1 MFSRYKRFSATFHIR
16 CLSEWLFDSVYAM
29 LLCRMLAFDLMS
41 FNSRYFNGTSH
52 RRKKRVF
59 VSRTFSFVKTRK
71 KKKKKRGEGMW
82 RVFSQHLTKHIH
94 IPNGPTKACMI
105 ASFWS
110 IDYSSV
116 RKKRLTIPS
125 LISEMKSA
133 HSACDLFIYMNRFH
147 VQTVCI
153 KFPDQSVKYCM
164 VSMNDVCTQML
175 NHKSPTPKW
184 ASSHMAATR
193 VKLAI
198 YTHTHTYT
206 CACAN

>member
-1 MFSRYKRFSATFHIR
+1 MFSRYERFSATFHIR
-16 CLSEWLFDSVYAM
+16 CLSERLFDSVCAM

-110 IDYSSV
+110 IDWT
-116 RKKRLTIPS
+116 KK
-125 LISEMKSA
+125 K
-133 HSACDLFIYMNRFH
+133 
-147 VQTVCI
+147 
-153 KFPDQSVKYCM
+153 
-164 VSMNDVCTQML
+164 
-175 NHKSPTPKW
+175 
-184 ASSHMAATR
+184 
-193 VKLAI
+193 AI
-198 YTHTHTYT
+198 DDSI
-206 CACAN
+206 ANFRNEIGPFGLWFVYLYESFSRSDCLH